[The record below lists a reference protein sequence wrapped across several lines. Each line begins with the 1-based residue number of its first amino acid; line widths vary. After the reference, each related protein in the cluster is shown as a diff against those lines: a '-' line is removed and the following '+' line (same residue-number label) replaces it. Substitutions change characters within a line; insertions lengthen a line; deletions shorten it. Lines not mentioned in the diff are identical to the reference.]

1 MVFASATFIF
11 IFLPITFIL
20 YFLFPNKFKNFILLL
35 ASLVFYSWGGLRYT
49 IILLSSIVFNYFIAI
64 MIGSRPALKY
74 KGLRKFYLIIAI
86 MFNIGVLFF
95 YKYFNFFVD
104 NVNIIFSIVNV
115 KQLEVTKI
123 VLPVGISFF
132 TFQILSYIIDV
143 YRNEVNVQKNI
154 IKLAL
159 YIALFPQLIAGPI
172 VRYIDIENMMSS
184 RNIDIHSIR
193 LGIERFIIGLGKKV
207 ILADT
212 MGKMADNYF
221 NNLDNISTP
230 MAWLM
235 GITYSLQIYYDF
247 SAYSDMAIGLG
258 KVFGFEFLENFNYP
272 YISKNIKEFWRRWHI
287 SLSTWFRDYLYIPL
301 GGNRKGALKTYR
313 NLLIVFFVTGLW
325 HGASWTFV
333 FWGLYHGMFLLIEK
347 KTKIDD
353 FFENR
358 RFIARIY
365 TLVVVMIGWIFFR
378 ADTINKAFHIIINL
392 FNFNFTNYRFV
403 FSEAKFSNILFL
415 LLAIFFLKPRYKSF
429 INFIN
434 SIKSYN
440 EKVFYRVLCVY
451 DLLLILLFVVEICF
465 VTSTDF
471 NPFIYFRF

>member
-1 MVFASATFIF
+1 M
-11 IFLPITFIL
+11 
-20 YFLFPNKFKNFILLL
+20 
-35 ASLVFYSWGGLRYT
+35 
-49 IILLSSIVFNYFIAI
+49 
-64 MIGSRPALKY
+64 
-74 KGLRKFYLIIAI
+74 
-86 MFNIGVLFF
+86 
-95 YKYFNFFVD
+95 D
-104 NVNIIFSIVNV
+104 NLNIIFSIVNL

-172 VRYIDIENMMSS
+172 VRYIDIENMMNS

-347 KTKIDD
+347 K
-353 FFENR
+353 
-358 RFIARIY
+358 
-365 TLVVVMIGWIFFR
+365 
-378 ADTINKAFHIIINL
+378 
-392 FNFNFTNYRFV
+392 
-403 FSEAKFSNILFL
+403 
-415 LLAIFFLKPRYKSF
+415 LK
-429 INFIN
+429 
-434 SIKSYN
+434 
-440 EKVFYRVLCVY
+440 
-451 DLLLILLFVVEICF
+451 
-465 VTSTDF
+465 
-471 NPFIYFRF
+471 